1 MSCKKPKTWNKKQ
14 KQNKNR
20 QQKKSTIWV
29 TIGSVT
35 AVIVELL
42 MISVEHVVNNHM
54 MARIA
59 DGGKEESPDIA
70 FPNHSDKPDFWK
82 DFDKINKQIKMIL
95 LWNQS

>member
-1 MSCKKPKTWNKKQ
+1 M
-14 KQNKNR
+14 
-20 QQKKSTIWV
+20 

-54 MARIA
+54 MTRIA
-59 DGGKEESPDIA
+59 DGGREESPDIP

-95 LWNQS
+95 L